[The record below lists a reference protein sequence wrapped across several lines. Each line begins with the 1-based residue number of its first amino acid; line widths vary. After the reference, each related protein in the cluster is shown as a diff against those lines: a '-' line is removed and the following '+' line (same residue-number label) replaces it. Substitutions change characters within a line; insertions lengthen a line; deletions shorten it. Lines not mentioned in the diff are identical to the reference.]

1 MEPLAPARKRNAAA
15 TRDAILASG
24 RKAFAAAG
32 YDGAGVREIAAGA
45 GITAMM
51 VNHYF
56 GSKEQLFAEVL
67 ADTMEDPRI
76 IKPGVLGSPDQ
87 AKAMAAALVEQ
98 TRSESV
104 PLDGFLILLRSSS
117 NPRATAIGREQIERY
132 HQRQMASAIGGD
144 AAARR
149 AAIALSLI
157 AGFQLMRQM
166 VGLSALVDADPADLT
181 DTLASV
187 FDLII
192 GTSAP
197 HTPPI
202 TV

>member
-1 MEPLAPARKRNAAA
+1 MEPVAPTRKRNAAA
-15 TRDAILASG
+15 TRDAILASA

-32 YDGAGVREIAAGA
+32 YDGAGVREIAASA
-45 GITAMM
+45 GVTAMM

-67 ADTMEDPRI
+67 ADTMRDPRI
-76 IKPGVLGSPDQ
+76 IRPDALGSPDQ
-87 AKAMAAALVEQ
+87 AKAIAAALVEQ
-98 TRSESV
+98 TRSESA

-117 NPRATAIGREQIERY
+117 NPRATAIGRQQIERY
-132 HQRQMASAIGGD
+132 HQQQMASAIGGD
-144 AAARR
+144 AAGWR
-149 AAIALSLI
+149 AAVALSLI

-192 GTSAP
+192 GASAP
-197 HTPPI
+197 PTPPT